1 MGDVRDYRDHAATM
15 PNVVLTQ
22 TQIDF
27 IAEACNTA
35 VSEHARFLDDEVR
48 RVLAQ
53 ALDALG
59 KQEESV
65 QLEP

>member
-1 MGDVRDYRDHAATM
+1 M
-15 PNVVLTQ
+15 PNVVLAQ

-27 IAEACNTA
+27 IAEACSTA

-48 RVLAQ
+48 RTLAQ
-53 ALDALG
+53 ALRALG

>member
-1 MGDVRDYRDHAATM
+1 MGDVRDYRDHTATM

-27 IAEACNTA
+27 ITEACNTV

-48 RVLAQ
+48 RTLAQ
-53 ALDALG
+53 ALRALG
-59 KQEESV
+59 KREESF